1 MRSRTTAR
9 KMNLLLPCASSS
21 QARITAVSCFLA
33 RVRYSRR
40 IPIVPA
46 VRRTGLHWT
55 MPLIRRTTCPYA
67 QKRRN
72 PLIGIRIRFNS
83 LMQLYAMATRMF
95 FSVLELLGFF
105 PRDASE
111 QHCNQ
116 NDFFSFWSR
125 ADSFHVALPNSCP
138 LYWYCI
144 TLLVGCAPTAHC
156 SVQYKSR

>member
-9 KMNLLLPCASSS
+9 KMNLLLPCTSSS

-95 FSVLELLGFF
+95 F
-105 PRDASE
+105 
-111 QHCNQ
+111 Q
-116 NDFFSFWSR
+116 FWSCLG
-125 ADSFHVALPNSCP
+125 SFHV
-138 LYWYCI
+138 
-144 TLLVGCAPTAHC
+144 TLLNNTATRMNFFH
-156 SVQYKSR
+156 SGAARILSTSRFRTELPIVLVLYYIAGWLRADRAL

>member
-1 MRSRTTAR
+1 
-9 KMNLLLPCASSS
+9 MNLLLPCTSSS

-111 QHCNQ
+111 QHCDQ

-125 ADSFHVALPNSCP
+125 ADSFHVALPNR
-138 LYWYCI
+138 
-144 TLLVGCAPTAHC
+144 AAHC
-156 SVQYKSR
+156 IGIVLHCWLAARRPRIVVYNTNQDDVQ